1 MVFTRN
7 PTEILPSVGIFDY
20 YWVINGVGVS
30 LHCILTPSQMMINV
44 GEHRVTN
51 EVPQGTIMSAIHV
64 LLLCG
69 GGSAE
74 HEVSIISANY
84 IEQTLKQIDGIN
96 YSRVEMKT
104 DGWFLEDGT
113 SCQLNLDRTLQIGD
127 EKQAIDYVVPC
138 VHGFPGETGDLQS
151 FLDMA
156 KLPYLGCGAE
166 ASTNC
171 FNKITTK
178 LWFDAL
184 DIPNT
189 PYLFLSENSAEAH
202 ENAKAALVKWGKVFV
217 KAACQGSSVGCYS
230 VTNESELKDAVNN
243 AFTYSDQV
251 LIEKTIKPRELE
263 IAAFE
268 YEGELIITK
277 PGEVAAPE
285 DGFYSYDEKY
295 GAGSHSKTTVE
306 ADNLT
311 EKQIE
316 DICTFARKAFVQ
328 MKLKDLS
335 RIDFFLSDEGEIL
348 LNEINTFPGMTPIS
362 MFPKML
368 EHSGKTFIG
377 FLEQAIK
384 RAVR

>member
-1 MVFTRN
+1 
-7 PTEILPSVGIFDY
+7 
-20 YWVINGVGVS
+20 
-30 LHCILTPSQMMINV
+30 
-44 GEHRVTN
+44 
-51 EVPQGTIMSAIHV
+51 MSSIHV

-69 GGSAE
+69 GGGSE
-74 HEVSIISANY
+74 HEVSLVSANFV
-84 IEQTLKQIDGIN
+84 EQNLQQIAGIS
-96 YSRVEMKT
+96 YTRVEMKS
-104 DGWFLEDGT
+104 DGWFNAEDVP
-113 SCQLNLDRTLQIGD
+113 CQLNLDRTLLIGD
-127 EKQAIDYVVPC
+127 DRVHVDYVIPC

-189 PYLFLSENSAEAH
+189 PYVFLSENNDEAH
-202 ENAKAALVKWGKVFV
+202 LQAEDALSQWGKIFI
-217 KAACQGSSVGCYS
+217 KAACQGSSVGCYC
-230 VTNESELKDAVNN
+230 VTDKAALADAVNA

-251 LIEKTIKPRELE
+251 LIEKAIKPRELE
-263 IAAFE
+263 IAA
-268 YEGELIITK
+268 YQYGEELVITK
-277 PGEVAAPE
+277 PGEVSCP
-285 DGFYSYDEKY
+285 DDQFYSYEEKY
-295 GAGSHSKTTVE
+295 STDSHSTTMVE
-306 ADNLT
+306 ATNLT
-311 EKQIE
+311 DEQVASLRE
-316 DICTFARKAFVQ
+316 YARRAFVH

-335 RIDFFLSDEGEIL
+335 RIDFFLSEDNEIL

-368 EHSGKTFIG
+368 EHHGHCFKT

-384 RAVR
+384 AAVK